1 MTVYEIPLKDG
12 LQEIVAKAIQENGSD
27 TELSTLFNS
36 AISCASAIIES
47 VRQSD
52 PPLQSLACEAGC
64 AHCCY
69 QYDVGATPFEVLH
82 IATTILETYTED
94 ERERLFARLATAEQ
108 RKQAHSLEDWGTAKY
123 PCPLLVDEKCSVY
136 ETRPFVCRAMNSYDG
151 DRCRVNR
158 ETPRNDSSVP
168 MYSHQYDIAKF
179 ARTGIQQGLLDA
191 GLQNDILELVPAL
204 RIALTTP
211 DALIRWLSGEK
222 VFEEAVSRLPPRSGQ
237 LQRGSQ
243 NNELPESDDG
253 TPQTRSNAL

>member
-52 PPLQSLACEAGC
+52 PPL
-64 AHCCY
+64 
-69 QYDVGATPFEVLH
+69 EVLH